1 MSLEDAFH
9 HPRIDVSGGE
19 AVIADDSLPAD
30 TLAALAQAGQV
41 VTTRRVPYPYAFAC
55 PAGVLR
61 EGEVNWGATE
71 PRSTWGEA
79 RAADGR
85 FGAGRQW
92 ARNRTRRSQERG
104 A

>member
-71 PRSTWGEA
+71 PLTPWGDA
-79 RAADGR
+79 VAAAEC
-85 FGAGRQW
+85 FGAGRP
-92 ARNRTRRSQERG
+92 AATTRTCRSPSFR
-104 A
+104 

>member
-30 TLAALAQAGQV
+30 TLAALAQAGPV
-41 VTTRRVPYPYAFAC
+41 TTTRRVPYPYAFAC

-61 EGEVNWGATE
+61 EGQENWGRSEEHTSELQSLMPTSYAVFCLKKKKKTTE
-71 PRSTWGEA
+71 KTK
-79 RAADGR
+79 
-85 FGAGRQW
+85 
-92 ARNRTRRSQERG
+92 
-104 A
+104 